1 MMYIVLTNFIPAMD
15 NKQLIEK
22 FYHSFANGD
31 AEGMVSCYAAD
42 VVFTDPAFGIL
53 HGDDAKAMWRML
65 MQNKG
70 VKVTFSNVTAD
81 DNIGSA
87 DWVAE
92 YTFSRTGRKVVNRV
106 SAKFEFKDGLIIKHT
121 DTFDVWKW
129 AGQAMGPVGWLLGWT
144 PFMRNKIQQ
153 QARGLLAKFKNA
165 SRR

>member
-1 MMYIVLTNFIPAMD
+1 MD

-22 FYHSFANGD
+22 FYTSFANGD

-42 VVFTDPAFGIL
+42 VVFTDPAFGSL
-53 HGDDAKAMWRML
+53 KGDDARCMWRML

-70 VKVTFSNVTAD
+70 VKVSFSNVTAND
-81 DNIGSA
+81 KTGSA

-92 YTFSRTGRKVVNRV
+92 YTFSRTGRKVVNHV
-106 SAKFEFKDGLIIKHT
+106 SAQFEFSNSLIVKHT
-121 DTFDVWKW
+121 DSFDVWKW

-153 QARGLLAKFKNA
+153 QARGLLARFKDA
-165 SRR
+165 SRH